1 MRLHLNLPRHITLVH
16 EGSKVDRFFA
26 KQFGSSQ
33 FTYREIFSM
42 FVPIVLDQFF
52 INFISVMTTSM
63 ISASS
68 QESVSAVSLV
78 SPLYMM
84 IFAIFNAVSAGGT
97 VIVAQYKGRGDHAR
111 MRRAAGQVVFATVS
125 VAIVCCIVL
134 VCFADPLVRLMFGGA
149 GEVVIQK
156 ARDYMIGVGI
166 SLIFHSFYMGAFAV
180 FRGTGA
186 TKICLRLT
194 IIINLIHLLGSM
206 LFLNVMKLDIIGT
219 ALSLNVARLIGG
231 TVAMWALMH
240 PHSAMRV
247 FPSDIFK
254 IDWGILRSVFKV
266 GIPFAIE
273 QIFFNGGSL
282 IVQTYIVNLGT
293 ESVAAN
299 AVTNSSFA
307 IIYSAGLAVG
317 TLAITVVGQCIGA
330 GDQKLARWYGK
341 KMILLGTAM
350 VVFSILIFLPLQ
362 PLILKL
368 YQAPDNT
375 LSIIYTLLLTAIVP
389 MPFFWPVSNIMPCI
403 LRAAGDA
410 TFSSI
415 VSLITMWVVR
425 VGLGWVFSILLGFGV
440 QGVWIAM
447 GTEWA
452 ARTLIFWLRFRGKK
466 WLSKKTI
473 EG

>member
-1 MRLHLNLPRHITLVH
+1 
-16 EGSKVDRFFA
+16 
-26 KQFGSSQ
+26 
-33 FTYREIFSM
+33 
-42 FVPIVLDQFF
+42 
-52 INFISVMTTSM
+52 
-63 ISASS
+63 
-68 QESVSAVSLV
+68 
-78 SPLYMM
+78 
-84 IFAIFNAVSAGGT
+84 
-97 VIVAQYKGRGDHAR
+97 
-111 MRRAAGQVVFATVS
+111 
-125 VAIVCCIVL
+125 
-134 VCFADPLVRLMFGGA
+134 
-149 GEVVIQK
+149 
-156 ARDYMIGVGI
+156 
-166 SLIFHSFYMGAFAV
+166 
-180 FRGTGA
+180 
-186 TKICLRLT
+186 
-194 IIINLIHLLGSM
+194 M

-240 PHSAMRV
+240 PHSTMRV
-247 FPSDIFK
+247 LPSDIFH

-266 GIPFAIE
+266 GIPFAVE

-299 AVTNSSFA
+299 AVANSSFA

-317 TLAITVVGQCIGA
+317 TLAITIVGQCIGA
-330 GDQKLARWYGK
+330 GDLKLARWYGK

-350 VVFSILIFLPLQ
+350 VLLSILVFLPLQ

-375 LSIIYTLLLTAIVP
+375 LSIIYLLLLTAIVP

-415 VSLITMWVVR
+415 VSLLTMWAVR
-425 VGLGWVFSILLGFGV
+425 VGFGWLLSIYMGFGV

-452 ARTLIFWLRFRGKK
+452 VRTLVFCLRFHGTA
-466 WLSKKTI
+466 WISKKTI
-473 EG
+473 GE

>member
-1 MRLHLNLPRHITLVH
+1 MLLPL
-16 EGSKVDRFFA
+16 
-26 KQFGSSQ
+26 
-33 FTYREIFSM
+33 
-42 FVPIVLDQFF
+42 VLDQFF
-52 INFISVMTTSM
+52 INFIGVMTTAM

-97 VIVAQYKGRGDHAR
+97 VIVAQYKGRGDAAR
-111 MRRAAGQVVFATVS
+111 MRRAAGQVVLATVT
-125 VAIVCCIVL
+125 VAIVCCAVL
-134 VCFADPLVRLMFGGA
+134 VCFADPLVRMMFGSA
-149 GEVVIQK
+149 GEIIIQK

-180 FRGTGA
+180 FRGTGQ

-206 LFLNVMKLDIIGT
+206 LFLNVMKLDIAGT

-231 TVAMWALMH
+231 TVAMWALMN
-240 PHSAMRV
+240 PGSVMRV
-247 FPSDIFK
+247 YASDIFK

-273 QIFFNGGSL
+273 QMFFNGGSL
-282 IVQTYIVNLGT
+282 IVQTYIVSLGT
-293 ESVAAN
+293 ASVAAN

-307 IIYSAGLAVG
+307 IMYSAGFAVS
-317 TLAITVVGQCIGA
+317 TLAITIVGQCIGA

-341 KMILLGTAM
+341 KMIVLGTVM
-350 VVFSILIFLPLQ
+350 VLLSILVFLPLQ
-362 PLILKL
+362 PLILKM
-368 YQAPDNT
+368 YQAPENT
-375 LSIIYTLLLTAIVP
+375 LSIIYTLIFTAIIP
-389 MPFFWPVSNIMPCI
+389 MPFFWASSNIMPSV

-410 TFSSI
+410 SFSSV
-415 VSLITMWVVR
+415 VSLVTMWAVR
-425 VGLGWVFSILLGFGV
+425 VGAGWLLAIPLGLGV
-440 QGVWIAM
+440 QGVWVSM
-447 GTEWA
+447 GLEWGV
-452 ARTLIFWLRFRGKK
+452 RSLIFWLRFKGDA

>member
-1 MRLHLNLPRHITLVH
+1 
-16 EGSKVDRFFA
+16 
-26 KQFGSSQ
+26 
-33 FTYREIFSM
+33 
-42 FVPIVLDQFF
+42 
-52 INFISVMTTSM
+52 
-63 ISASS
+63 
-68 QESVSAVSLV
+68 
-78 SPLYMM
+78 
-84 IFAIFNAVSAGGT
+84 
-97 VIVAQYKGRGDHAR
+97 
-111 MRRAAGQVVFATVS
+111 
-125 VAIVCCIVL
+125 
-134 VCFADPLVRLMFGGA
+134 
-149 GEVVIQK
+149 
-156 ARDYMIGVGI
+156 MIGVGI

-219 ALSLNVARLIGG
+219 ALSLNVARFIGG

-266 GIPFAIE
+266 GIPFAVE

-317 TLAITVVGQCIGA
+317 TLSITVVGQCIGA
-330 GDQKLARWYGK
+330 GDQKLARWYGR

-350 VVFSILIFLPLQ
+350 VVLSILIFLPLQ

-389 MPFFWPVSNIMPCI
+389 MPFFWPSSNIMPCI

-410 TFSSI
+410 TFSSL
-415 VSLITMWVVR
+415 VSLVTMWIVR
-425 VGLGWVFSILLGFGV
+425 VGLGWVFSILLGLGV

-447 GTEWA
+447 GAEWA
-452 ARTLIFWLRFRGKK
+452 VRTFIFWLRFRGKK